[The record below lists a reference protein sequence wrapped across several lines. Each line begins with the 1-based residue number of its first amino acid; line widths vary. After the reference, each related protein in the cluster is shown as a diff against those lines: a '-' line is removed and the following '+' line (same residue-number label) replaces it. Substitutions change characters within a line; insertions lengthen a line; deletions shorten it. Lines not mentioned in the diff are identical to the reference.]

1 MEREEKI
8 RVYVRIVQG
17 RTVCIC
23 RASSKR
29 CELPCEKTIVTR
41 DRYEGWQQTMR
52 RDRYGH

>member
-1 MEREEKI
+1 METAEKI